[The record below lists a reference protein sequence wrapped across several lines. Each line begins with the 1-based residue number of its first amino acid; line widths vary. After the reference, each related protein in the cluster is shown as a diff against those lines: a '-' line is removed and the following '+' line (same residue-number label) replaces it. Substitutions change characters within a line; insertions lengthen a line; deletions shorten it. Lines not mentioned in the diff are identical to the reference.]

1 MRKTSAVLPSRQ
13 TPPSNG
19 SSCNEEFVFEVR
31 FKVSSKKGHEIANQ
45 CKCQTFFAS
54 LVFNNPG
61 IYLQGFTTQMT
72 VLLSKR
78 NILVAIES

>member
-1 MRKTSAVLPSRQ
+1 MLPSRQ

-19 SSCNEEFVFEVR
+19 SSCIQEFVFEVR
-31 FKVSSKKGHEIANQ
+31 FKVSSKRRDEFANQ

-54 LVFNNPG
+54 PVFNNPG
-61 IYLQGFTTQMT
+61 IYLQGLTTQMT